1 MECLNSSIDHE
12 IFALYFTF
20 YGSFFLQP
28 WNNLVVSSMILKNA
42 KIIQTILKKIV
53 KYFFKPSSIS
63 SVSLHEKI
71 CLQCLQK

>member
-1 MECLNSSIDHE
+1 
-12 IFALYFTF
+12 
-20 YGSFFLQP
+20 
-28 WNNLVVSSMILKNA
+28 
-42 KIIQTILKKIV
+42 V